1 MFSNIVHSKA
11 AHGMLHVVKHSRPTR
26 QHTVRDENRQKI
38 NKTKKAAPIPG
49 SLRAYFAAAFLPNI
63 SAKHTQRT
71 YLALETFHRFFYFY
85 FFFTKKNP
93 VHFAS
98 FFFFFFF
105 FFFFAFYSAANSA
118 SWQFLPIEHY
128 KQRLSQRAFPDD
140 SNLVRSV
147 CRRLK
152 F

>member
-71 YLALETFHRFFYFY
+71 YLALETFHRFFYFI
-85 FFFTKKNP
+85 FSSPKKTQCISHP
-93 VHFAS
+93 S
-98 FFFFFFF
+98 SSSF

-118 SWQFLPIEHY
+118 SWQILPIEHY